1 MSRNLRAAARDIM
14 LGVLTNHERDVLQSL
29 GKGYPNTIAY
39 DLGIPSRTI
48 EVHLA
53 KIMTELRALSL
64 SEVLRVAFAGSLG
77 EDRP

>member
-1 MSRNLRAAARDIM
+1 MI
-14 LGVLTNHERDVLQSL
+14 GVLTNHERDVLQSL

-39 DLGIPSRTI
+39 DLGISSRTV